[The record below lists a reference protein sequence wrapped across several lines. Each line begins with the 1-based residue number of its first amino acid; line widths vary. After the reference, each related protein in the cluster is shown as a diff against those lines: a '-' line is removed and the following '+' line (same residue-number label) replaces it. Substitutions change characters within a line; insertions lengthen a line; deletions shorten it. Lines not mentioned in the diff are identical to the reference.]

1 MISRKIIFFT
11 NIKFNLSPIVDVVGP
26 QYMLLVFPNWKHM
39 AVDSQQRDEEEQQFA
54 VVANEQ
60 ALMNRIIEKSQ

>member
-39 AVDSQQRDEEEQQFA
+39 AVDSHHTDVEDENTAEREQEEIK
-54 VVANEQ
+54 VVSNYKDQ
-60 ALMNRIIEKSQ
+60 